1 MRQYRITTDNISQSN
16 EDDAYLAPDDPIHEL
31 IANHYMGGLGSEAKL
46 SEYRAAQSKH
56 NLEINKENTVSGLTG
71 TEKRQLERDHHIRP
85 GIGQGSSGPLRP
97 HAHHQPCHAYR
108 YHSGQ

>member
-85 GIGQGSSGPLRP
+85 GTPEWIQLWFGRPNLTGEPPIGKE
-97 HAHHQPCHAYR
+97 
-108 YHSGQ
+108 